1 MLGTSSSNS
10 SALNSGDTLALLAEV
25 ERSLAKLRQSAG
37 DDASRAEEAA
47 RLDRELKSLE
57 DERARLLERQVV
69 LESQVA
75 TARAS
80 AVSAETNLAA
90 SRASES
96 KLGAELADSRKQAQ
110 SLAGETQKLKSDMK
124 AQFAEFSARSAKLES
139 SLATAQQASSKLES
153 QLAEARKAATD
164 LEQQLAESRTNNA
177 KFESQLAEARKA
189 LEASRSEL
197 TASRSETKAARSELT
212 TSRSETTAARSEA
225 TNARNES
232 TRLQSELA
240 RSIEAANA
248 ARAKFQSELAEAEAF
263 NNEFA
268 TELNSSKA
276 AAQKLE
282 SELAA
287 AKQASKQLE
296 SDLSTALASAKSA
309 SSRLE
314 KELSDAKAAAAK
326 ATQQF
331 NHDLAE
337 ARTGASSSSADLA
350 AARKA
355 IATLEGELATARKT
369 VTEMRAQ
376 LDAARTATESLQK
389 SLAKAESDKRE
400 SDELAR
406 LATDECTRIER
417 EADAAR
423 TSLKS
428 QLETAH
434 ARALDSQAVSARAA
448 LDAERGRI
456 AVVERERDALRTQ
469 CDAAGKRLQSL
480 TELADKQASQMLELE
495 QTLESTRAALTAA
508 QSNTSTHSALEIDAL
523 ADARIAELIQPKLA
537 QLSQVASFLKTR
549 RERLNALR
557 LGLKRKARALRE
569 TELKLKSAAAAAGA
583 GATAVLPASSVPSP
597 EIEAQREELAR
608 ERKEIVELREML
620 AHSEASVARR
630 AAGTRFITAAS
641 LVAAM
646 LALGSVCAWHLSG
659 ALGPK
664 TVVATCELQAT
675 TRAVE
680 GKSDGN
686 AEAAP
691 IAAWLG
697 EAIKDPAFAGMVSS
711 RIAERGRSHAES
723 DAMVKDIGD
732 RLEIH
737 SEDSTLRLALRGEG
751 DANTQ
756 VTLDSV
762 ASSAIAT
769 FKAMP
774 VRRTDMLRIGIANA
788 QQDVGRTVFSTVVP
802 VPDPQQLTRAGA
814 LLATMVL
821 VAGGLVAILMV
832 MMRHAPKHADPAL
845 AAD

>member
-10 SALNSGDTLALLAEV
+10 SALNTGDTLALLAEV

-153 QLAEARKAATD
+153 QLAEARKAATN

-197 TASRSETKAARSELT
+197 TASRSELT
-212 TSRSETTAARSEA
+212 ISRSETTAARSEA

-287 AKQASKQLE
+287 AKQASKKLE

-314 KELSDAKAAAAK
+314 KELSDAKAAAAT

>member
-569 TELKLKSAAAAAGA
+569 TELKLKSAAAAAGT
-583 GATAVLPASSVPSP
+583 TAILPASSVPSP

>member
-10 SALNSGDTLALLAEV
+10 SALNTGDTLALLAEV

-153 QLAEARKAATD
+153 QLAEARKAATN

-197 TASRSETKAARSELT
+197 TASRSELT

-287 AKQASKQLE
+287 AKQASKKLE

-434 ARALDSQAVSARAA
+434 ARALESQAVSARAA

-569 TELKLKSAAAAAGA
+569 TELKLKSAAAVAGA

>member
-153 QLAEARKAATD
+153 QLAEARKAATS

-197 TASRSETKAARSELT
+197 TASRSELT

-287 AKQASKQLE
+287 AKQASKKLE

-434 ARALDSQAVSARAA
+434 ARALESQAVSARAA

>member
-10 SALNSGDTLALLAEV
+10 SALNTGDTLALLAEV

-153 QLAEARKAATD
+153 QLAEARKAATN

-197 TASRSETKAARSELT
+197 TASRSELT

-287 AKQASKQLE
+287 AKQASKKLE

-434 ARALDSQAVSARAA
+434 ARALESQAVSARAA

>member
-1 MLGTSSSNS
+1 
-10 SALNSGDTLALLAEV
+10 
-25 ERSLAKLRQSAG
+25 
-37 DDASRAEEAA
+37 
-47 RLDRELKSLE
+47 
-57 DERARLLERQVV
+57 
-69 LESQVA
+69 
-75 TARAS
+75 
-80 AVSAETNLAA
+80 
-90 SRASES
+90 
-96 KLGAELADSRKQAQ
+96 
-110 SLAGETQKLKSDMK
+110 
-124 AQFAEFSARSAKLES
+124 
-139 SLATAQQASSKLES
+139 
-153 QLAEARKAATD
+153 
-164 LEQQLAESRTNNA
+164 
-177 KFESQLAEARKA
+177 
-189 LEASRSEL
+189 
-197 TASRSETKAARSELT
+197 
-212 TSRSETTAARSEA
+212 
-225 TNARNES
+225 
-232 TRLQSELA
+232 
-240 RSIEAANA
+240 
-248 ARAKFQSELAEAEAF
+248 
-263 NNEFA
+263 
-268 TELNSSKA
+268 
-276 AAQKLE
+276 
-282 SELAA
+282 
-287 AKQASKQLE
+287 
-296 SDLSTALASAKSA
+296 
-309 SSRLE
+309 
-314 KELSDAKAAAAK
+314 
-326 ATQQF
+326 
-331 NHDLAE
+331 
-337 ARTGASSSSADLA
+337 
-350 AARKA
+350 
-355 IATLEGELATARKT
+355 
-369 VTEMRAQ
+369 MRAQ
-376 LDAARTATESLQK
+376 LDAARAATESLQK

-417 EADAAR
+417 EADASR
-423 TSLKS
+423 TALKS
-428 QLETAH
+428 QLESTH
-434 ARALDSQAVSARAA
+434 ARALEAQAVSARAA

-480 TELADKQASQMLELE
+480 TELADKQAAQMLELE
-495 QTLESTRAALTAA
+495 QSLESTRTALTAA
-508 QSNTSTHSALEIDAL
+508 QSNTTSHSALEIDAL
-523 ADARIAELIQPKLA
+523 ADARIAELIQPKLT

-557 LGLKRKARALRE
+557 LGLKRKSRTLRE
-569 TELKLKSAAAAAGA
+569 TELKLKSAAAAS
-583 GATAVLPASSVPSP
+583 GATTVLPASSVPSP

-680 GKSDGN
+680 GKSDGS

-691 IAAWLG
+691 IAEWLR

-788 QQDVGRTVFSTVVP
+788 QQDVGRTVFSTIAP

-845 AAD
+845 AGD

>member
-10 SALNSGDTLALLAEV
+10 SALNTGDTLALLAEV

-153 QLAEARKAATD
+153 QLAEARKAATN

-197 TASRSETKAARSELT
+197 TA
-212 TSRSETTAARSEA
+212 SRSETTAARSEA

-287 AKQASKQLE
+287 AKQASKKLE

-434 ARALDSQAVSARAA
+434 ARALESQAVSARAA

-569 TELKLKSAAAAAGA
+569 TELKLKSAAAVAGA

>member
-153 QLAEARKAATD
+153 QLAEARKAATS

-197 TASRSETKAARSELT
+197 TA
-212 TSRSETTAARSEA
+212 SRSETTAARSEA

-287 AKQASKQLE
+287 AKQASKKLE

-557 LGLKRKARALRE
+557 LGLKGKARALRE

>member
-153 QLAEARKAATD
+153 QLAEARKAATS

-197 TASRSETKAARSELT
+197 TA
-212 TSRSETTAARSEA
+212 SRSETTAARSEA

-287 AKQASKQLE
+287 AKQASKKLE

-428 QLETAH
+428 QLETAN

-557 LGLKRKARALRE
+557 LGLKGKARALRE

>member
-428 QLETAH
+428 QLETAN

-569 TELKLKSAAAAAGA
+569 TELKLKSAAAAAGT
-583 GATAVLPASSVPSP
+583 TAILPASSVPSP